1 MQKLF
6 EFDQHIGDWRVLVQS
21 RDIKNGAILSRHIAN
36 GAVTGDKIGDR
47 EVKSRNIDDDA
58 VTENK
63 IGDREIKSRHIAP
76 GAVTNDKLED
86 ECITGDKIEGNTVKN
101 GKLANNAVVTR
112 NIKDRNVTSS
122 KIALKNILLEHLSP
136 EIVTKLTEDL
146 QNQIDAYNEHGVMVS
161 NQFGTDPHISVS
173 QKTLTDAINKL
184 WEKIEDMTGEVLQ
197 GVNMVVTPTYFI
209 SEDGCDIHIAANT
222 VETNGLFEKI
232 QFFVDGELIHEEE
245 FAEYVSFDHHID
257 VKPAPDYTY
266 VIMCKAKILGVK
278 YTRQQVITRYN
289 EFFIGAGSTY
299 TDILDSA
306 HSRQL
311 NGTMRHNYDVTF
323 GEGDKLIIVMGAT
336 LRDGFIRAD
345 LNGVEIELTEQTVTI
360 DDKQYVVLTSEPW
373 SAGNYNIDING

>member
-58 VTENK
+58 VTTDK
-63 IGDREIKSRHIAP
+63 IGDGEIKSRHIAP

-86 ECITGDKIEGNTVKN
+86 ECITGDEIEGGTVKN
-101 GKLANNAVVTR
+101 GKLADNAVATR

-232 QFFVDGELIHEEE
+232 QFFVDGELIHKEE

-266 VIMCKAKILGVK
+266 VVMCKAKIMGVE

-289 EFFIGAGSTY
+289 EFFIGAGNTY
-299 TDILDSA
+299 TDILDSV

-323 GEGDKLIIVMGAT
+323 SEGDKLIIVMGAT

-373 SAGNYNIDING
+373 SEGDYNIDING